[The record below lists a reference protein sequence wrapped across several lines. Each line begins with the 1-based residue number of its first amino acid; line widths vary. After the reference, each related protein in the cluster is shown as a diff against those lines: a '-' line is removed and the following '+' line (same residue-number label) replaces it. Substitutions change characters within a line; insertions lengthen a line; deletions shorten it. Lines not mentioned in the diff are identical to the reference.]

1 MKFSANWLREWVP
14 SSASVA
20 EWAEKLTQAGLEIEG
35 IASLGVSLDKV
46 CIGEVLEA
54 VRHPDADRLNVCQV
68 NVGGTMP
75 LNIVCGA
82 SNVRAG
88 LKVAVAQ
95 VGAVLPGDFKIKPA
109 KIRGVA
115 SEGMI
120 CSSTELGL
128 GESNPGI
135 MELPADAP
143 VGKAFSEHF
152 GLPDSVLDVNLTP
165 NRGDCLSVL
174 GLARELSAVE
184 QLPLQ
189 DLPNKPVASTLSD
202 TLPIT
207 VTANKGCP
215 RYLGR
220 IIRGIRQ
227 DAQTP
232 LWLQERLR
240 RAGHRSIHPV
250 VDIMNYVML
259 ELGQPLHAF
268 DLATIDGGIVVRHSE
283 PGETV
288 SLLNEQ
294 TVTLEYP
301 ALVIADQKQILALAG
316 IMGGASSGVS
326 NTTQD
331 ILIES
336 AFFHPDALR
345 PTLRRLRLQSDAA
358 HRFERGVD
366 PALPRRAMERA
377 SQLVLEIC
385 GGQAGDIVEVTDAEQ
400 LPAAGKIKL
409 RAARIERVLGLSLSK
424 EEVEDL
430 LNRLN
435 LSTQTMADGWEV
447 SIPSYRFDLTIEVD
461 LIEELARLY
470 GYTRIP
476 SRALQA
482 SLVMQPTSEQ
492 QLTANRIRH
501 FFANQGYR
509 EAINYSFVDAEHAQ
523 LFNPSVQALALQNPL
538 SAELAVMR
546 TSLLPALVQ
555 ATVFNSN
562 RQQSRIRLFE
572 LGVCFFP
579 NGTELHQLPK
589 LAGIV
594 TGEASPEQWGLGSH
608 RNVDFFD
615 LKGDLENLLALTK
628 DSSWQFVA
636 GQHPAMHPGRCAQI
650 QRGEQTVGYMGEL
663 HPELQR
669 RFDLPS
675 PVYLFELD
683 LPELLPSTLPS
694 YQAPSKYPSI
704 RRDLAFVISE
714 QVPYQ
719 TIRNSVQ
726 LLAGEALQDLQLFD
740 LYQGQNIAA
749 GQKSIALGLT
759 FQLHL
764 RTLVDEEVDQA
775 ITRIVNGLRSNFS
788 ATLRE

>member
-1 MKFSANWLREWVP
+1 
-14 SSASVA
+14 
-20 EWAEKLTQAGLEIEG
+20 
-35 IASLGVSLDKV
+35 
-46 CIGEVLEA
+46 
-54 VRHPDADRLNVCQV
+54 
-68 NVGGTMP
+68 
-75 LNIVCGA
+75 
-82 SNVRAG
+82 
-88 LKVAVAQ
+88 
-95 VGAVLPGDFKIKPA
+95 
-109 KIRGVA
+109 
-115 SEGMI
+115 
-120 CSSTELGL
+120 
-128 GESNPGI
+128 